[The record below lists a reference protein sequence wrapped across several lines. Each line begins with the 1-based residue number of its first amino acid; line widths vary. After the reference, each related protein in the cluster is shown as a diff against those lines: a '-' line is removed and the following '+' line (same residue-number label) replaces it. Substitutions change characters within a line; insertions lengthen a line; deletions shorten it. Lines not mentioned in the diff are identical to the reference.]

1 MARRN
6 KYNAKKTVV
15 DGIEFDSIRE
25 AERYRELKLLERG
38 KEIRNLVLQP
48 RFLLQDKFVDKHG
61 KTHRKIEYV
70 ADFLYIDKDD
80 NAIVEDVKG
89 MLTAVYKLKK
99 KMFLKIYD
107 EQYEFREIRWKVGKI
122 TKLGYVSRKLEAIAE
137 RDLQKFVRV

>member
-1 MARRN
+1 MGRYS

-80 NAIVEDVKG
+80 KAIVEDVKG
-89 MLTAVYKLKK
+89 VLTDVYKIKK
-99 KMFLKIYD
+99 KLFLKIYD
-107 EQYEFREIRWKVGKI
+107 DQYEFREIR
-122 TKLGYVSRKLEAIAE
+122 
-137 RDLQKFVRV
+137 